1 MTFDAE
7 TRVLDIGCG
16 NGVYLAAL
24 AARGVIATGCDLS
37 IGMLR
42 ATPGSPKRTNADIC
56 ALPFPDSSFD
66 IILAP
71 HMLYHVEDRV
81 QAVRE
86 LRRVLAPRGTCIA
99 ITNGFA
105 HTRHLRTLVCEAA
118 HFTDPTW
125 EMRNPSV
132 HAFGLE
138 NGEQQMRV
146 AFDRVEIAR
155 PEDVAPVVLT
165 DAAVAADYVA
175 SVEDHY
181 AHEVSCPWA
190 SIVETVR
197 TSVQQVIDTEGSFI
211 DYGEVGAFICS

>member
-1 MTFDAE
+1 MG
-7 TRVLDIGCG
+7 IGSWAWWPDYNDPWNQMLPNFAKVSTG
-16 NGVYLAAL
+16 GGGSNGGYYV
-24 AARGVIATGCDLS
+24 
-37 IGMLR
+37 
-42 ATPGSPKRTNADIC
+42 N
-56 ALPFPDSSFD
+56 
-66 IILAP
+66 
-71 HMLYHVEDRV
+71 DRF
-81 QAVRE
+81 E
-86 LRRVLAPRGTCIA
+86 A
-99 ITNGFA
+99 IMA
-105 HTRHLRTLVCEAA
+105 EAA

-155 PEDVAPVVLT
+155 PEGVAPVVLT
-165 DAAVAADYVA
+165 DATVAADYVA

-190 SIVETVR
+190 SIVEAVR

-211 DYGEVGAFICS
+211 DHSEVGAFICS